1 MKYNIDMMFISYEV
15 LRPAPVGGARECFT
29 DLLSFPQGKKLNI
42 GELLQILFI

>member
-1 MKYNIDMMFISYEV
+1 MKCNIDMMFISYKA

-29 DLLSFPQGKKLNI
+29 DLLSFPQEKKLNV